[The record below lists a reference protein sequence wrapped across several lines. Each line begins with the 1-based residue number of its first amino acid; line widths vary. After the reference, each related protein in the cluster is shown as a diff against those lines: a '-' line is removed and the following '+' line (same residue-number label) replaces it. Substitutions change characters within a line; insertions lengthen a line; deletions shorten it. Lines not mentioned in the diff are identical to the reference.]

1 MRISGKDAGGSLSI
15 LSDLDLDLDTGR
27 KLKLHEGV
35 NGLGVGVLDVEK
47 PAVGVKLELLAGFLV
62 DESRTVDGE
71 DLLVGGK
78 RNGIGPLTFAPV
90 AFTVST
96 IFAADLSTSM

>member
-1 MRISGKDAGGSLSI
+1 MGPWSSLASKPESHFSS
-15 LSDLDLDLDTGR
+15 LSDLDLNLDTGR

-47 PAVGVKLELLAGFLV
+47 PAVGVKLELLAGLLV

-78 RNGIGPLTFAPV
+78 RNGSV
-90 AFTVST
+90 
-96 IFAADLSTSM
+96 DLRTGGLHGINDLRS